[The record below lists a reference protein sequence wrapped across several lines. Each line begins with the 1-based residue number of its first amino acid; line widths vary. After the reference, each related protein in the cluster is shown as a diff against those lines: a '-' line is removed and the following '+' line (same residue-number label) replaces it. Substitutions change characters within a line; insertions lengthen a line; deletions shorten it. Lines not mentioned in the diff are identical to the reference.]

1 MILFQ
6 SIQKNSNQDM
16 SSVQSFEN
24 IRSSGSPY
32 LLYMYSDYWV
42 GCLTLNPIVNRLESE
57 LRNEYKLYRVDV
69 HSVVG
74 NHISDLIS
82 TKMIPTFV
90 FFDENGKDIFIKH
103 SVPTKE
109 EVYEKFR
116 E

>member
-1 MILFQ
+1 
-6 SIQKNSNQDM
+6 
-16 SSVQSFEN
+16 
-24 IRSSGSPY
+24 
-32 LLYMYSDYWV
+32 
-42 GCLTLNPIVNRLESE
+42 VNRLESE

-74 NHISDLIS
+74 NHITDLIS

-90 FFDENGKDIFIKH
+90 FFDENGKDIFINH